1 MFAVRNG
8 QGSGLRGCT
17 SPGSNVNVIWVLGP
31 DVEGCVLGFE
41 RLLLL
46 GEDTGRLEMGWETS
60 ASFGGIVAA
69 LTPAVEL
76 GVWES
81 TPKT

>member
-1 MFAVRNG
+1 
-8 QGSGLRGCT
+8 
-17 SPGSNVNVIWVLGP
+17 VLGP
-31 DVEGCVLGFE
+31 DVVEGCVLGFE

-76 GVWES
+76 GVLGVNSENKICTGARIGS
-81 TPKT
+81 IL